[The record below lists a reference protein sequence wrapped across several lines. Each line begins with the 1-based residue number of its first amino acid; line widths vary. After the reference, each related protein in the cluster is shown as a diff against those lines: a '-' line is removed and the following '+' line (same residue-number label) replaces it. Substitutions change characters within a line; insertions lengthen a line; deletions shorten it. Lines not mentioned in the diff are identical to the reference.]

1 MSLLRLKSDLKSLK
15 YGDFQTKD
23 PLITKDINNPPSNN
37 TLSMEVTRRIDD
49 TVRIVKLLVTKP
61 GISFVA
67 KQAALEVVKQ
77 SMNSD
82 GKEKIL
88 KSLAAAGLNTAK
100 ILASTIAQIPVNGT
114 GTHFVRGF
122 AGKQGYLGVSGIEF
136 FGKDKEKTP
145 PKVITS
151 LSPSGSIHSPLDET
165 RKLSNFNPVE
175 PTTSEL
181 QVTSLIKKEVRVNL
195 GDQGIRKNKINY
207 SDISE
212 DLSDKINKLNPTTDV
227 VEGTKEGRDLIKFR
241 FHVLDSESNKETN
254 IFFRAFLDS
263 FDDSYSG
270 NWNTH
275 NYIGRGENFYTYS
288 GFNRDISLSFKI
300 AASTRQEMFPLY
312 RKMVMLASTTAP
324 TYGKGSFMKGTIVG
338 LTVGDYIHRT
348 YGIIQSVNF
357 TWEKDYP
364 WEITMKNPEGEVDKD
379 QQELPMVMNC
389 SVKFTPIHNFVPQTG
404 LYHFITNDEPKGEK
418 KRVFE
423 KDNKSKYNKFD

>member
-1 MSLLRLKSDLKSLK
+1 
-15 YGDFQTKD
+15 
-23 PLITKDINNPPSNN
+23 N

-212 DLSDKINKLNPTTDV
+212 DLSDKINKLNPT
-227 VEGTKEGRDLIKFR
+227 
-241 FHVLDSESNKETN
+241 
-254 IFFRAFLDS
+254 
-263 FDDSYSG
+263 
-270 NWNTH
+270 
-275 NYIGRGENFYTYS
+275 
-288 GFNRDISLSFKI
+288 
-300 AASTRQEMFPLY
+300 
-312 RKMVMLASTTAP
+312 
-324 TYGKGSFMKGTIVG
+324 
-338 LTVGDYIHRT
+338 
-348 YGIIQSVNF
+348 
-357 TWEKDYP
+357 
-364 WEITMKNPEGEVDKD
+364 
-379 QQELPMVMNC
+379 
-389 SVKFTPIHNFVPQTG
+389 
-404 LYHFITNDEPKGEK
+404 
-418 KRVFE
+418 
-423 KDNKSKYNKFD
+423 